1 MAFSANAKLNPWIKL
16 NTGNNVYSLGH
27 SSFKTVVYVQRNR
40 ALSTVRMAAS
50 PSTSTGSDQ
59 AREVYEEGQLERPR
73 WTGETPLSRLVG
85 AIISFKPFYSILKY
99 GARQVLIRSSF

>member
-1 MAFSANAKLNPWIKL
+1 MAFPAKAKLNPRM
-16 NTGNNVYSLGH
+16 NTGNSVYSLSH
-27 SSFKTVVYVQRNR
+27 SSFRTVYVQRNC

-50 PSTSTGSDQ
+50 PSTSTGSDTG
-59 AREVYEEGQLERPR
+59 REVYEEGQLERPR

-85 AIISFKPFYSILKY
+85 AIINFKPFYSILKY